1 MTGSG
6 TPRALV
12 GGFFSFGGKVT
23 TAGDLLA
30 CQVATE
36 WLRRAGVEV
45 EVALAPKY
53 GDGVDW
59 ERVDPAQ
66 YSHVIW
72 VCGPMTKG
80 PRQTAFRER
89 FAGARLV
96 ALDVSVLDELGD
108 WSPYDAVVERD
119 SATTARPDISVLAE
133 AEPAPVV
140 GLCVIAR
147 QREYGERGRHDA
159 VTEAF
164 RRLIESRP
172 MGVVEIDTTIK
183 PGKPGR
189 RHPAEV
195 EGLLSHVDV
204 VLTNRLHG
212 LVLAIK
218 HGVPAVAVD
227 SVAEGAKVRRQA
239 EAIEWPVILAGES
252 LDDAELQRAFEWC
265 LTEEARAAAREA
277 RQRAINR
284 AGMVERMF
292 VEALELG
299 RE

>member
-1 MTGSG
+1 MGSVKR
-6 TPRALV
+6 RALV
-12 GGFFSFGGKVT
+12 GGFFSFDGKAT

-30 CQVATE
+30 CQVATD
-36 WLRRAGVEV
+36 WLRRAGVEFD
-45 EVALAPKY
+45 VALAPKY
-53 GDGVDW
+53 GEGVDW
-59 ERVDPAQ
+59 ESVDPAS

-89 FAGARLV
+89 FGDARLV

-119 SATTARPDISVLAE
+119 SASTARPDISVLSQAQ
-133 AEPAPVV
+133 PAPVV
-140 GLCVIAR
+140 GLCVISS
-147 QREYGERGRHDA
+147 QREYAERGRHEA
-159 VTEAF
+159 VAEAF
-164 RRLIESRP
+164 GRLIDSRP
-172 MGVVEIDTTIK
+172 MAVVKVDTTIK

-252 LDDAELQRAFEWC
+252 LTDAELARAFEWC

-277 RQRAINR
+277 RQRAISR

-292 VEALELG
+292 VEALELEG
-299 RE
+299 Q